1 MKAIIL
7 AAGYATRLYP
17 ITIEKPKTLLEIGK
31 KRILDL
37 IIQKIP
43 EEISDIHVIVNSK
56 FYSLFEKWQK
66 ENPDANIKL
75 INDGTT
81 SEQNKLGAI
90 RDMQMALLA
99 SKEDDALVL
108 ASDNLFDFEL
118 DEALELFKKK
128 NRDVIIVYDIH
139 DKSKAARF
147 GVLSIDENRKIIKFE
162 EKPKQPETSLVS
174 TALYFF
180 TKESLKLLPYYINE
194 TKDNDGP
201 GYFVKWLASRK
212 DVYVSIA
219 NGKWYDIGT
228 LETYEEAKRIFS

>member
-37 IIQKIP
+37 IIEKIP
-43 EEISDIHVIVNSK
+43 EEISDIYVITNSK

-66 ENPDANIKL
+66 ENPDANINL

-90 RDMQMALLA
+90 RDMHTALLQG
-99 SKEDDALVL
+99 KEDDALVL

-128 NRDVIIVYDIH
+128 NRDVIIVYDIQ

-147 GVLSIDENRKIIKFE
+147 GVLSIDENKKIIKFE
-162 EKPKQPETSLVS
+162 EKPKQPETALVS

-180 TKESLKLLPYYINE
+180 TKESLKLLPDYINE

-228 LETYEEAKRIFS
+228 LETYEEAKRVFS

>member
-31 KRILDL
+31 RRMLDL
-37 IIQKIP
+37 IIEKIP

-56 FYSLFEKWQK
+56 FYSFFEKWQK
-66 ENPDANIKL
+66 ENPDVDINL

-90 RDMQMALLA
+90 RDMRMALLA
-99 SKEDDALVL
+99 GREDDALVL
-108 ASDNLFDFEL
+108 ASDNLFDFKL
-118 DEALELFKKK
+118 NGAFDLFKKK
-128 NRDVIIVYDIH
+128 NKDVIIAYDIQ

-147 GVLSIDENRKIIKFE
+147 GVLSVDATGKVIKFE
-162 EKPKQPETSLVS
+162 EKPKRPETSLVS

-180 TKESLKLLPYYINE
+180 TKESLKLLPDYINE
-194 TKDNDGP
+194 SKDNDGP
-201 GYFVKWLASRK
+201 GYFVKWLASKK

-219 NGKWYDIGT
+219 EGRWYDIGT